1 VFVAVV
7 GCFPVELTGDEEDG
21 VDDEAILG
29 LAASINVIA
38 TAATAPNLPTMR
50 IMTPTMVAAVSRNVT
65 LNDDLTPDCAS
76 V

>member
-1 VFVAVV
+1 
-7 GCFPVELTGDEEDG
+7 
-21 VDDEAILG
+21 
-29 LAASINVIA
+29 
-38 TAATAPNLPTMR
+38 LPTMR